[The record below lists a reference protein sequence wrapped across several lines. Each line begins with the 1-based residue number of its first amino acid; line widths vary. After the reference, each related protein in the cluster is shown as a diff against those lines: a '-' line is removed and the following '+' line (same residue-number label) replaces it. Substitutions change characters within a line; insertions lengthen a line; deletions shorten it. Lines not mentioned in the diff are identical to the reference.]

1 MPREVPIPRG
11 GCGGADTA
19 MPGPRDGRRFG
30 PGSSVPVHRPA
41 PSAPPRPI
49 GTAAS
54 ERPYRNRRTGTAAS
68 MTPAVDAAR
77 KAGIPFELL
86 SYAHDPAAESYGLEA
101 AEALG
106 AEPASVYK
114 TLVASVDGALAVAL
128 VPVDRSL
135 DLKALAAA
143 LGGKRAEMAAA
154 DAAQRATGYV
164 LGGISPLGQR
174 RRLPTV
180 VHADALALPTIH
192 VSAGRRGLELAL
204 DPADLVRLTGARTA
218 PIAR

>member
-1 MPREVPIPRG
+1 MSDDELR
-11 GCGGADTA
+11 
-19 MPGPRDGRRFG
+19 
-30 PGSSVPVHRPA
+30 
-41 PSAPPRPI
+41 
-49 GTAAS
+49 AA
-54 ERPYRNRRTGTAAS
+54 R
-68 MTPAVDAAR
+68 MTPAILAAK
-77 KAGIPFELL
+77 KAGVPFDVL
-86 SYAHDPAAESYGLEA
+86 SYAHDPGAPSYGLEA

-106 AEPASVYK
+106 LEPASVYK
-114 TLVASVDGALAVAL
+114 TLVAAVDGALAVAL

-135 DLKALAAA
+135 DLKALAGA

-180 VHADALALPTIH
+180 MHEDALLLETVH

-204 DPADLVRLTGARTA
+204 DPADLVR
-218 PIAR
+218 

>member
-1 MPREVPIPRG
+1 
-11 GCGGADTA
+11 
-19 MPGPRDGRRFG
+19 
-30 PGSSVPVHRPA
+30 
-41 PSAPPRPI
+41 
-49 GTAAS
+49 
-54 ERPYRNRRTGTAAS
+54 

-106 AEPASVYK
+106 VEPASVYK

-204 DPADLVRLTGARTA
+204 DPADLVRLTAARTA